1 MTWNNLL
8 LILAHHPNVQITQNQ
23 LLKVLT
29 ETPYRYSTNQL
40 HTELK
45 LIKVEDIFKQEVLS
59 FVFNFFTSKLPPVF
73 NNYFTPFSNIHDIG
87 TRNRNT
93 SCIIPHH
100 NNNFGSS
107 SIKVKGACMWNA
119 LSNGRK
125 SVKSIKPFRKAL
137 KDTYLLSYA

>member
-1 MTWNNLL
+1 MV
-8 LILAHHPNVQITQNQ
+8 HQITPFWNQ
-23 LLKVLT
+23 FKLFKTNCLRYLLKK
-29 ETPYRYSTNQL
+29 PYRYSTNQL

-45 LIKVEDIFKQEVLS
+45 LIKVEDIFKQELLS
-59 FVFNFFTSKLPPVF
+59 FVFNFYTSKLPPVF

-93 SCIIPHH
+93 SFVIPHH

-107 SIKVKGACMWNA
+107 SLKVKGACMWNK
-119 LSNGRK
+119 LSNE
-125 SVKSIKPFRKAL
+125 SKSIKNIKTFRKAL